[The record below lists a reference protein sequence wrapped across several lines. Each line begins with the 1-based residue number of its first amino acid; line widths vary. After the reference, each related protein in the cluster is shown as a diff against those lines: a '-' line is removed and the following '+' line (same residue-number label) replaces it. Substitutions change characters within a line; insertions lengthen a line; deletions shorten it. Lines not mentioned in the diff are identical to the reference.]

1 MNHSLPRLF
10 AVFALTLAA
19 CAESAPPAAPLSVA
33 AEAALD
39 ELILLDRPGAIAAY
53 DRAGPQGRARLWQAH
68 LGRARAGLVLDR
80 EQAAILAEVERRLP
94 DLTERYD
101 ATLAARAEAAF
112 TPPQLAELFEFP
124 GALAPVANIGVTCE
138 TRWCSCNYRET
149 EPICFSGCET
159 TSSGCGWFLQE
170 SCTRSCQIG
179 NPEEVEAIQ

>member
-19 CAESAPPAAPLSVA
+19 CAESAPPAAPMSVA
-33 AEAALD
+33 AEA
-39 ELILLDRPGAIAAY
+39 
-53 DRAGPQGRARLWQAH
+53 AH